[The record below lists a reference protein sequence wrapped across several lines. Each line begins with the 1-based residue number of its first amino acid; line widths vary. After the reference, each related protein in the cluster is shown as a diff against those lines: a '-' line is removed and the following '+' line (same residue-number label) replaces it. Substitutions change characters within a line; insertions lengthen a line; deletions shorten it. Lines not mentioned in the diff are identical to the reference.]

1 MAEILLRHRRGNHG
15 GELLHNAISQRDSF
29 RKSRGFHEAWEGH
42 HHIHPIIGGGEGH
55 LDLRDDAIR
64 AIGVIGFFNLPTTQF
79 QNARRFFHGDHA
91 QPQHIARLPEGP
103 PHAGTGA
110 CGTARDKAAN
120 GRGAFGG
127 RMKAQ
132 FPAHLLAR
140 LFIQRN
146 QFRAGLRAHD
156 AGLRPKQ
163 LIQSGDIQHHAAM
176 QRHGLAVIAG
186 AGAARCDRNAP
197 RMAGGQNA
205 HHISLITRFG
215 HHIRAHAIQ
224 LTFQHGAI
232 PEEIAAALAY
242 QSGICHPA
250 DIRQRG
256 HQASNI
262 MRHAASLS
270 GSSKLF
276 ILPGLNRP
284 SGSTRRLKPS

>member
-15 GELLHNAISQRDSF
+15 GELLHNAISECHSF
-29 RKSRGFHEAWEGH
+29 RKTRGFHEAREGH

-79 QNARRFFHGDHA
+79 QNARCFFHGDNA
-91 QPQHIARLPEGP
+91 KPQHIARFAEGP
-103 PHAGTGA
+103 PHAGTGPRR
-110 CGTARDKAAN
+110 TAGHKAAN

-132 FPAHLLAR
+132 FAAHLLAR

-146 QFRAGLRAHD
+146 QLGAGLRAHN
-156 AGLRPKQ
+156 AVLGPKQ
-163 LIQSGDIQHHAAM
+163 LIKCRYIQHHATL

-186 AGAARCDRNAP
+186 AGAAWRHGNAP

-224 LTFQHGAI
+224 LALEHGAI
-232 PEEIAAALAY
+232 PEEIAAALAH
-242 QSGICHPA
+242 QRGICHPA
-250 DIRQRG
+250 DIGQRG